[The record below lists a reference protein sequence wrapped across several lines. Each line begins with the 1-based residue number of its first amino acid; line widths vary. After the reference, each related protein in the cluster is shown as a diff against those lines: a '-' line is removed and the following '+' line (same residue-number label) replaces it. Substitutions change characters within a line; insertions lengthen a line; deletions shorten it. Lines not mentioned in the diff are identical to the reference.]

1 MYQDEMLD
9 ISWKHELD
17 KTINSEDHPLRE
29 SLDYITIQYLYVS
42 KQGSVI
48 HTITEKHEF
57 TDSGLDDLSLFR
69 TMTNEKILYMIQS
82 KKIHNDIRYKC
93 TDSYLFLVDI
103 EPNAI
108 LDFSRDGTTGSFM
121 QEVSMLKPV
130 LFPPSIF
137 VFHSVNRLY
146 FIFREMTLV
155 EPLNKVDRDTLVH
168 DTDKKVDDKS
178 KKPSTKKVR
187 ISPDT
192 IIIPTTTT
200 IVSTKNK
207 TVKVRK
213 DVKVCKDS

>member
-1 MYQDEMLD
+1 MYQDEPLD
-9 ISWKHELD
+9 VSWKYELNR
-17 KTINSEDHPLRE
+17 TINSEDHPLRE
-29 SLDYITIQYLYVS
+29 SLDYITIQYFYVS

-48 HTITEKHEF
+48 HSIAEKHEF
-57 TDSGLDDLSLFR
+57 TDNGSGLDDLSLFR
-69 TMTNEKILYMIQS
+69 TMTNEKILYLIQS
-82 KKIHNDIRYKC
+82 KKMHNGIRYKC

-103 EPNAI
+103 EPNGI
-108 LDFSRDGTTGSFM
+108 LDFSRDGATGSFV
-121 QEVSMLKPV
+121 QEVSLLKPV
-130 LFPPSIF
+130 SFPPSIF

-155 EPLNKVDRDTLVH
+155 EPLNKAGCDMLGREPNKRLDGIVE
-168 DTDKKVDDKS
+168 DKS

-192 IIIPTTTT
+192 IIIPST

-213 DVKVCKDS
+213 DT